1 MNNFQRNKKAI
12 YLAKLTRELDE
23 DVTEFDAQTKYLI
36 NHYKQ
41 KLRAKE
47 KKHKKDYLKDF
58 NVI

>member
-12 YLAKLTRELDE
+12 YLAKLTRELGE
-23 DVTEFDAQTKYLI
+23 DTTEFDTQTKYLI

-41 KLRAKE
+41 KLRQKE